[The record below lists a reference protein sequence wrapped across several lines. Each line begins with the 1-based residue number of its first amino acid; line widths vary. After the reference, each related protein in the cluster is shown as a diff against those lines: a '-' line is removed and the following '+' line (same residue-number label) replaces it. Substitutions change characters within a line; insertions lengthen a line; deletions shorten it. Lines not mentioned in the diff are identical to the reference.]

1 MMWYTEQ
8 MNEVIPLFITGCQ
21 SSKASMFSVFSCWP
35 YEKYLWS
42 KTSVDSVREKCKFTE
57 RTYFNN
63 INTTCS
69 PIWLFLLDKVVSYTE
84 SLEGPLLQMQT
95 FKGAILHVKWQPVVI
110 LSVSLTSPLS
120 AFRDKV
126 HIYNALPDIRE
137 TREMR
142 ASH

>member
-1 MMWYTEQ
+1 ME
-8 MNEVIPLFITGCQ
+8 
-21 SSKASMFSVFSCWP
+21 SMR
-35 YEKYLWS
+35 EKY
-42 KTSVDSVREKCKFTE
+42 KFTE

-84 SLEGPLLQMQT
+84 SLEGPRLQMQA

-126 HIYNALPDIRE
+126 HTYNALPDIKE